1 MKSAQENVSQVLQER
16 AREETFRMK
25 KIKEMQEE

>member
-1 MKSAQENVSQVLQER
+1 MKDSLDYVSQTLEEN

-25 KIKEMQEE
+25 KIKDMQED